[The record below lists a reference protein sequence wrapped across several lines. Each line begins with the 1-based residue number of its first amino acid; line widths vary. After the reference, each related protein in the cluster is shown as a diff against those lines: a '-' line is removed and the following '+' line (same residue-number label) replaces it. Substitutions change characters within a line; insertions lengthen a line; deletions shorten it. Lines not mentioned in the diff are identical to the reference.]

1 MNITKRQLV
10 RLIKEEKRKLTEIG
24 FGSMEPFAPDYDTRD
39 TFDDFE
45 PIQLSYTN
53 PQTGEEVS
61 RSLYSNGEA
70 DDAFELMFSIDP
82 NIKYSVDDI
91 REGKHNIKITK
102 RQLRRIIKEEK
113 QKLLKEQ
120 FGSMVETGSDLI
132 EFAQA
137 YSGLGNAVQEQFS
150 ALVNEWNNNG
160 AHSPDWEE
168 AVYEQNPNA
177 IDIVEQ
183 RLTSVL
189 KRLAQEGSDDAEQLL
204 WVIEEAQKIYRQ
216 GDDEVEA
223 DARAAGDR

>member
-1 MNITKRQLV
+1 M
-10 RLIKEEKRKLTEIG
+10 
-24 FGSMEPFAPDYDTRD
+24 
-39 TFDDFE
+39 
-45 PIQLSYTN
+45 
-53 PQTGEEVS
+53 
-61 RSLYSNGEA
+61 
-70 DDAFELMFSIDP
+70 
-82 NIKYSVDDI
+82 
-91 REGKHNIKITK
+91 KITK
-102 RQLRRIIKEEK
+102 RQLRRVIKEERA
-113 QKLLKEQ
+113 KLNEMW
-120 FGSMVETGSDLI
+120 GESIETGSDLI

-189 KRLAQEGSDDAEQLL
+189 QRLVQEGSDDAQELL
-204 WVIEEAQKIYRQ
+204 YVIEEAQKIYRQ

-223 DARAAGDR
+223 DAHAAGDR